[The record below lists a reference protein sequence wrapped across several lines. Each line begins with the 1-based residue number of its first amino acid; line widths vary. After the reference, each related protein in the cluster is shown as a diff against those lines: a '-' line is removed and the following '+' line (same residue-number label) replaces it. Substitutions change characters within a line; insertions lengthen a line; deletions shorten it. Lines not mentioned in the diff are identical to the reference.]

1 MPVIDSE
8 HPSQHILKI
17 QARQPAWP
25 IPLPQFP
32 PAKEADDETL
42 IHLVTGGSKAES
54 QKALEVI
61 FNRHHKDVW
70 RYVRSRVSSA
80 ADADEISAA
89 VWLVVMEK
97 IYDPEF

>member
-42 IHLVTGGSKAES
+42 IHLVTE
-54 QKALEVI
+54 ALK
-61 FNRHHKDVW
+61 RRAKK
-70 RYVRSRVSSA
+70 R
-80 ADADEISAA
+80 
-89 VWLVVMEK
+89 LK
-97 IYDPEF
+97 